1 MHSAETDAKV
11 LLFKNDWNVFEDSIG
26 QLPQVIFALG
36 NAFKLDIGVD
46 LAQARRRLELFR
58 AALIDKVTEHQLDFE
73 AVLSICEGSIGLKVK
88 LNAEV
93 PHVVELYFLFLVSNH
108 ETTRIKAELVLVEPR
123 WEDVVMILLLPL
135 LRLLF

>member
-58 AALIDKVTEHQLDFE
+58 TALIDKVTEHQLDFE
-73 AVLSICEGSIGLKVK
+73 AVLSICKGSIGLKVK

-93 PHVVELYFLFLVSNH
+93 PHVVEFYFLFLVANH
-108 ETTRIKAELVLVEPR
+108 ETPRIKAELVLVEPR
-123 WEDVVMILLLPL
+123 WEDVVVILLLPL